1 MTVAVIISIIINS
14 LNIIMPLIIILV
26 IKKKKKNNTVCLKT
40 GDLLSILIFVLYLK
54 TD

>member
-26 IKKKKKNNTVCLKT
+26 IKKKKKKQYCMFKDWSFIININICF
-40 GDLLSILIFVLYLK
+40 IFK
-54 TD
+54 D